1 MAEVSKWDE
10 IRRHMKRSLKQGWKL
25 YSQSK
30 YGIVGLALI
39 LIFAIMAIFAPFL
52 TPYTPQF
59 EAPTEDALRTY
70 LYAFNTTDQIEG
82 MVIGYT
88 QLNTGSTEAGD
99 WIILNHGNT
108 ISGIFVQNPKRVG
121 KPNEVPW
128 ATKPLKFTIKLSDI
142 KGLSPDETVKEMA
155 FLSPSTSDLQYHYSG
170 PGQDPDWDGE
180 LVFITQ
186 KHMVIYDIHN
196 LMPNSNYNR
205 MVVVKLNYNPSWI
218 VVDTTSSGDT
228 TLPVIYS
235 QVPPPVVPSRFIAV
249 GDAHHVDLYWYY
261 YTYSNDSN
269 MPSAQNCLY
278 HIFNATYTENIM
290 FRPLLFYNDALY
302 NYDFTKDQNVFV
314 VPLQDKTL
322 VYRGFDIHSYPM
334 SIITPGSLP
343 ITPMPQIVETQ
354 FNFSLTA
361 PPSYYPGSPDYGKNY
376 IFLPAVNN
384 GVPVVYVMKPNGD
397 ANGHAALLN
406 DWTINLQS
414 GIVTAP
420 PSVSYA
426 GGNFTVYI
434 TTYVNDTHTGYL
446 YRFKKGATDKTFY
459 LYPFKHTTN
468 GVVKLDSEVIRIDY
482 VAENSEIFLLTKN
495 MDLYLLD
502 LNQYERAGYVSVG
515 KFTYYNNQTGE
526 ISVFPYPPG
535 SKLSYYTYLGT
546 LSGSKYSATAASFD
560 IYGVYYCKDTKTVG
574 LVILKGENLLPL
586 PPGRYYSGNWYIL
599 GTDDKGHDIWT
610 WLVYGSRVAFT
621 VGILAAFFSVM
632 IGTLYGV
639 YSGFRGG
646 MVDTILMRF
655 VDIMLTL
662 PVLPILLILTS
673 ILGPSI
679 WNIILVISVLGWAGI
694 ARVIRAQTL
703 SLRARPFVDAA
714 RVAGASKARIM
725 LSHIFPNVLPYSFLY
740 MTLGVAG
747 AILSEAALSF
757 LGLGDPRAI
766 SWGQM
771 LYSIQTAGA
780 VMYAWWWLL
789 PPGLAITL
797 ISTGFYLIGRAF
809 DEILNPRL
817 RKR

>member
-10 IRRHMKRSLKQGWKL
+10 IRRHMKRSFKQGWKL

-39 LIFAIMAIFAPFL
+39 LVFAIMAIFAPLL

-70 LYAFNTTDQIEG
+70 LYAFNVTDEIES

-88 QLNTGSTEAGD
+88 QLNTGASDAGD
-99 WIILNHGNT
+99 WIILNHGST

-121 KPNEVPW
+121 KPSEVPW
-128 ATKPLKFTIKLSDI
+128 ATKPLKFTLKLSDI
-142 KGLSPDETVKEMA
+142 KGLSADETVKDMA

-205 MVVVKLNYNPSWI
+205 VVVVNLNYNPSWV
-218 VVDTTSSGDT
+218 VVDTTSSADT
-228 TLPVIYS
+228 TVPVLYS

-261 YTYSNDSN
+261 YTYSNDSY
-269 MPSAQNCLY
+269 MPPAQNCLE
-278 HIFNATYTENIM
+278 HIFNATYTENII
-290 FRPLLFYNDALY
+290 FKPFLFYNDALY
-302 NYDFTKDQNVFV
+302 SYDFTKDQNVFI
-314 VPLQDKTL
+314 VPLQTETI

-334 SIITPGSLP
+334 PILTPGSLP
-343 ITPMPQIVETQ
+343 IIPMPKIVETTFDFQ
-354 FNFSLTA
+354 LTA
-361 PPSYYPGSPDYGKNY
+361 SPSYYAGSPDYGNNP
-376 IFLPAVNN
+376 IFLPTVDN

-397 ANGHAALLN
+397 AEGHAVLLN
-406 DWTINLQS
+406 DWTMNLQK

-446 YRFKKGATDKTFY
+446 YRFKKGISDKTFY
-459 LYPFKHTTN
+459 MYPFKNTPN
-468 GVVKLDSEVIRIDY
+468 GVVKLDAEITHIDY
-482 VAENSEIFLLTKN
+482 VRENSEIFLLTKN
-495 MDLYLLD
+495 MDLYMLD
-502 LNQYERAGYVSVG
+502 LTQYEQAGYVSVG

-546 LSGSKYSATAASFD
+546 LSGSKYSSSAAAFD
-560 IYGVYYCKDTKTVG
+560 IYGVYYSKDTKTVG
-574 LVILKGENLLPL
+574 LVILKGESLLPL
-586 PPGRYYSGNWYIL
+586 PPGKYFSGNWYIL

-610 WLVYGSRVAFT
+610 WLVYGSRVAFI
-621 VGILAAFFSVM
+621 VGTLAAFFSVM

-703 SLRARPFVDAA
+703 SLRARPFIDAA
-714 RVAGASKARIM
+714 KVAGASKSRIM

-757 LGLGDPRAI
+757 LGLGDPKAI

-789 PPGLAITL
+789 PPGFAITL
-797 ISTGFYLIGRAF
+797 ISLGFYLVGRAF